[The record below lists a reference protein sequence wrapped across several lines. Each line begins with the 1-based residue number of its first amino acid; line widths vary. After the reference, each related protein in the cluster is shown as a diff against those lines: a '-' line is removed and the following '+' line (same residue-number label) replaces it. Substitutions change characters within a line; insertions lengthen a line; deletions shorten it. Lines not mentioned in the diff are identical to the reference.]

1 MVSTPM
7 VASGVRPPLDDAARL
22 ARLRRMQ
29 RIATGMLGL
38 ALVVFVATLLLEP
51 SYPWIGYVRATAE
64 ASLIGGLADWFAVT
78 ALFRHP
84 LGIPIPHT
92 AIVPNRKDQ
101 VGRSMGGFVQRHF
114 LSADV
119 VAGKLR
125 SARVSVHLADWLT
138 QGENAQLVA
147 RQAAIALAAAAR
159 ATREETIEELIEE
172 SVHEKIEKTPVA
184 PLLAKAL
191 SLLTEDNR
199 HQELFDEVIRL
210 VSRAVTNNRDF
221 IRERIDQESPW
232 WVPEQVDDK
241 ITAKVVSSI
250 DRTLQQIRDDSDHPL
265 RERFD
270 VALKDF
276 IYRLQTAP
284 DVIARAESIKRE
296 LLDRKAV
303 RTFSSNL
310 WDDARTALVRQAE
323 AQEAPALEAIS
334 RGLVSF
340 GEAVKNDP
348 ELLTK
353 IDNWIVEV
361 AAHLVDRFRD
371 DVAGLISDTVSSWDR
386 EATSRR
392 IELAVGRD
400 LQFIRI
406 NGTLVGGLAGL
417 TIYTLT
423 RLF

>member
-1 MVSTPM
+1 MVSTST
-7 VASGVRPPLDDAARL
+7 VAGGVRPPLDDAARL

-29 RIATGMLGL
+29 RVATGLL
-38 ALVVFVATLLLEP
+38 LAALVVFLVTLMLEP
-51 SYPWIGYVRATAE
+51 GYPWLGYVRATAE

-114 LSADV
+114 LSAEV
-119 VAGKLR
+119 IASKLR
-125 SARVSVHLADWLT
+125 SARVSAHLADWLT
-138 QGENAQLVA
+138 QPEHAQLVA

-159 ATREETIEELIEE
+159 ATREETIEELIEA
-172 SVHEKIEKTPVA
+172 SVQDKIENTPVA
-184 PLLAKAL
+184 PLLGRAL
-191 SLLTEDNR
+191 SLLTEENR
-199 HQELFDEVIRL
+199 HQELFDEVVRL
-210 VSRAVTNNRDF
+210 LARAVSNNRDF

-241 ITAKVVSSI
+241 IAAKVVSSI
-250 DRTLQQIRDDSDHPL
+250 DRTLQQIRDDGDHPL

-270 VALKDF
+270 AALKDF
-276 IYRLQTAP
+276 IHRLQTAP
-284 DVIARAESIKRE
+284 EVIARAESIKLE

-323 AQEAPALEAIS
+323 AQEAPALEAIA

-340 GEAVKNDP
+340 GEAVKQDP
-348 ELLTK
+348 ELLAK

-361 AAHLVDRFRD
+361 AAHLVERFRD
-371 DVAGLISDTVSSWDR
+371 DVAGLISDTVNSWDR

-417 TIYTLT
+417 AIYTLT